1 MPNQQFKKR
10 VKDNIDK
17 TFLEFL
23 KNQRN
28 IGDLIKK
35 KNKKT
40 LKIQS
45 GYSVT
50 FEEMNKGK
58 IYRRNAR

>member
-1 MPNQQFKKR
+1 MPNQRFKKR

-50 FEEMNKGK
+50 FEEMNKEK

>member
-1 MPNQQFKKR
+1 MPNQRFKKR

-28 IGDLIKK
+28 IGELIKK
-35 KNKKT
+35 ENKKT

-50 FEEMNKGK
+50 FEEMNKEK

>member
-1 MPNQQFKKR
+1 MPNQRFKKR

-50 FEEMNKGK
+50 FEEMNKEN